1 MGGLLGKRFAAAH
14 TPATEAAHKIIID
27 QYFIFHSQLRTR
39 APRVTHEASHFP
51 HKSTLISQHTGACAP
66 KSFAKAAV
74 YSGKR
79 DFIARKANANA
90 QHARTNAHH
99 ALENAHLAFAN
110 THLPRIITHSPMRSP
125 QRPTTIS
132 VQTSLSLRADRKQ
145 SPRRR
150 QHLSES
156 RFRKHKIYTRHR
168 ANNRRK
174 VRKHITYVWQNAR
187 NY

>member
-1 MGGLLGKRFAAAH
+1 MEGLLGKRFAAAH

-27 QYFIFHSQLRTR
+27 QYFIFHLQLRTR
-39 APRVTHEASHFP
+39 APHVIHEASHFP
-51 HKSTLISQHTGACAP
+51 HKSTLISQHIGACAP
-66 KSFAKAAV
+66 KSFANAVV

-90 QHARTNAHH
+90 
-99 ALENAHLAFAN
+99 
-110 THLPRIITHSPMRSP
+110 HLPRIIAQLPMRSP
-125 QRPTTIS
+125 RRPTTIS
-132 VQTSLSLRADRKQ
+132 VQTSLSLRADLKQ
-145 SPRRR
+145 SPRRPPR
-150 QHLSES
+150 LSES